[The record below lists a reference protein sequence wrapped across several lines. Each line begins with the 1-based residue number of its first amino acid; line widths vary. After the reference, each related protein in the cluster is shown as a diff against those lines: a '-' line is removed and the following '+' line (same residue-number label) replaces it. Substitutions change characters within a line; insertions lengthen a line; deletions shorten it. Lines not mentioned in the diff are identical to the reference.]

1 MIIGGVSAY
10 FVIDSQNID
19 THFIIDGTSISTDD
33 YLDFRL
39 VDSNNE
45 SVAGQRVY
53 AELVSADGESKNYTL
68 SSDEKGIVTLS
79 DKLDEGNYTI
89 SARFEG
95 GDGYKSCEFKD
106 VQISVYKKQ
115 VQTTSSTSSSTSS
128 DPYYEAGWDDDHQD
142 ATPDN
147 PVTVTKPDGDTYTYY
162 GPGHYD
168 YYAGGSHMSGEYYKQ
183 KKWIA
188 GIYNM

>member
-68 SSDEKGIVTLS
+68 SSDEKGIVTFS

-106 VQISVYKKQ
+106 IKISVYKKQ

-183 KKWIA
+183 RN
-188 GIYNM
+188 G

>member
-1 MIIGGVSAY
+1 LIIGGVSAY

-68 SSDEKGIVTLS
+68 SSDEKGIVTIS

-106 VQISVYKKQ
+106 IKISVYKNK
-115 VQTTSSTSSSTSS
+115 VKKITTI
-128 DPYYEAGWDDDHQD
+128 
-142 ATPDN
+142 N
-147 PVTVTKPDGDTYTYY
+147 CFKFFTKEVRINFIITIWYFFRFFKLNSFYIF
-162 GPGHYD
+162 
-168 YYAGGSHMSGEYYKQ
+168 SLF
-183 KKWIA
+183 
-188 GIYNM
+188 

>member
-1 MIIGGVSAY
+1 MIVGGVSAY

-33 YLDFRL
+33 YLEFRL

-45 SVAGQRVY
+45 SVAGQTVY

-106 VQISVYKKQ
+106 VQISV
-115 VQTTSSTSSSTSS
+115 
-128 DPYYEAGWDDDHQD
+128 G
-142 ATPDN
+142 
-147 PVTVTKPDGDTYTYY
+147 
-162 GPGHYD
+162 
-168 YYAGGSHMSGEYYKQ
+168 
-183 KKWIA
+183 
-188 GIYNM
+188 

>member
-1 MIIGGVSAY
+1 MIVGGVSAY
-10 FVIDSQNID
+10 FVIDSQKLD

-68 SSDEKGIVTLS
+68 SSDEKGIVTIS

-95 GDGYKSCEFKD
+95 GDGYKSCEFNDIK
-106 VQISVYKKQ
+106 ISVYKKA
-115 VQTTSSTSSSTSS
+115 VQTTSTSSSSISS
-128 DPYYEAGWDDDHQD
+128 DPYYEDGWDDDHQD

-183 KKWIA
+183 RN
-188 GIYNM
+188 G

>member
-1 MIIGGVSAY
+1 MIVGGVSAY

-33 YLDFRL
+33 NFNFRL

-45 SVAGQRVY
+45 SLAGKTVY
-53 AELVSADGESKNYTL
+53 AEIVNADGESKNYTL
-68 SSDEKGIVTLS
+68 SSDEKGIVSLS

-106 VQISVYKKQ
+106 IKINVYKKE
-115 VQTTSSTSSSTSS
+115 VQTTSTVSSSTSS
-128 DPYYEAGWDDDHQD
+128 DPDYEAGWDDDHQD
-142 ATPDN
+142 ATPEH

-168 YYAGGSHMSGEYYKQ
+168 YYAGGSHMSGEYYKERNNQ
-183 KKWIA
+183 
-188 GIYNM
+188 